1 VAPAAE
7 PVAGDG
13 LFKGVQWSPAYIA
26 FIVYVFVIT
35 TYRLPLG
42 TASMVTALVLLPLE
56 KHPLRLPK
64 PMVWMIAFLAW
75 AFVGWGG
82 SPYPGVVWDAVTEL
96 AKICGVMFVGVN
108 VLTTRQR
115 LRFFL
120 LAFLGFFAFYPVR
133 GSLFAYFIYGGTVE
147 GRAAWNYVYNNP
159 NDLAALC
166 ILPLA
171 LAAGML
177 MTERTKWV
185 KYCAAAGA
193 IALPFVILLTQS
205 RGAFIA
211 LAIFAIAILKGQKE
225 RRGKILLVGAGI
237 AVVVALAAPSSVW
250 KRLGTIQDVTSEQ
263 SAAKAADEGSAR
275 QRMELWH
282 VAATVAKEHPITGVG
297 FGAYHDA
304 HFEYA
309 QRPTFDPMALGH
321 RDAHSTYLTIL
332 AETGIIGFILFAG
345 LIWSVVS
352 DAERTRRRSR
362 SVLPGRSAQIYFM
375 ELGLLGYFIAG
386 IWGSY
391 QAMVLTYLF
400 LAVIYSAVQ
409 VVKSE
414 LVPAGVMR
422 RGRVSGPSMAAAVLR
437 RGAVR

>member
-1 VAPAAE
+1 
-7 PVAGDG
+7 
-13 LFKGVQWSPAYIA
+13 VQWSPAYIA

-56 KHPLRLPK
+56 RHPLRLPK
-64 PMVWMIAFLAW
+64 PMVWMIAFLGW

-82 SPYPGVVWDAVTEL
+82 SPYPDVVWDAVIEL
-96 AKICGVMFVGVN
+96 AKITGVMLVAVN

-133 GSLFAYFIYGGTVE
+133 GSLFAYFIYGGTVQ
-147 GRAAWNYVYNNP
+147 GRAAWNYTYSNP

-211 LAIFAIAILKGQKE
+211 LAIFAIAVLKGQKE

-237 AVVVALAAPSSVW
+237 AVVVALAAPSSLW

-263 SAAKAADEGSAR
+263 AAAKANDEGSAR

-297 FGAYHDA
+297 YGAYHDA

-309 QRPTFDPMALGH
+309 QRPAFDPIAMGH
-321 RDAHSTYLTIL
+321 RDAHSTYLTVL
-332 AETGIIGFILFAG
+332 AETGIVGFILSAG
-345 LIWSVVS
+345 LIWSIVS

-362 SVLPGRSAQIYFM
+362 SVLPARSAQLYFM

-414 LVPAGVMR
+414 LVPAAVVR
-422 RGRVSGPSMAAAVLR
+422 RGRISGPRMATAVLQ
-437 RGAVR
+437 RGTVR